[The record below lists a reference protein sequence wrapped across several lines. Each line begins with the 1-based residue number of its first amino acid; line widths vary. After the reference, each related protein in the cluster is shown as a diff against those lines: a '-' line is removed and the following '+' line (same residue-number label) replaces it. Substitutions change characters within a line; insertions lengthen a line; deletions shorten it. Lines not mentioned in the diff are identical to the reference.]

1 MGYTIDVDIGGTLT
15 DGLFSDGQ
23 RAEMVK
29 VDTTPHD
36 FTVCF
41 FECLNEGARHR
52 FTRKRQH
59 AQPRSIF
66 LLIDDQRAATIEEKI
81 NFGEIRGQAHAV
93 STLRV
98 PALIASARSCT
109 SAG

>member
-41 FECLNEGARHR
+41 FECLNEGARR
-52 FTRKRQH
+52 FGWAGVPIGRT
-59 AQPRSIF
+59 SS
-66 LLIDDQRAATIEEKI
+66 QR
-81 NFGEIRGQAHAV
+81 
-93 STLRV
+93 
-98 PALIASARSCT
+98 
-109 SAG
+109 